1 MRRLSVAEAAKE
13 LGVSAGTVYALCAA
27 RKLRHERH
35 GLGRGR
41 IKIPEDALAEYR
53 RSVTVGVEREAASP
67 PPAPPNAT
75 AGRFEVLDGARLREA
90 WQGRE
95 P

>member
-1 MRRLSVAEAAKE
+1 MRSLSVAEAAKE
-13 LGVSAGTVYALCAA
+13 LGISAGTVYALCAN

-41 IKIPEDALAEYR
+41 IKIPEDALEEYR
-53 RSVTVGVEREAASP
+53 RSVTVGAERDAGTPS
-67 PPAPPNAT
+67 PAPEKAT
-75 AGRFEVLDGARLREA
+75 AGRFEVLDAARLREA